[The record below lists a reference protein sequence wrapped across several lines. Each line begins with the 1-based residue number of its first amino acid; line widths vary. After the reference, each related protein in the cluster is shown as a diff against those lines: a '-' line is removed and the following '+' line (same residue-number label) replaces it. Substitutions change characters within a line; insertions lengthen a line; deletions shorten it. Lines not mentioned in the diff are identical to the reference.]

1 MAMSIEELHNRIEEL
16 EMKLT
21 FQDQTIEELNSAL
34 IQQQN
39 DFRKITR
46 MLENV
51 ASQVENISQDGQ
63 GGKHVEPPPPHY

>member
-1 MAMSIEELHNRIEEL
+1 MSTEKLENRVEEL

-21 FQDQTIEELNSAL
+21 FQEQTIEELNSAL
-34 IQQQN
+34 IQQQI

-51 ASQVENISQDGQ
+51 ASQIENISQDGQ
-63 GGKHVEPPPPHY
+63 ASKDVEPPPPHY

>member
-1 MAMSIEELHNRIEEL
+1 MSIEQLHNRIEEL

-34 IQQQN
+34 IQQQI

-51 ASQVENISQDGQ
+51 ASQVENINQEGQ
-63 GGKHVEPPPPHY
+63 GDKHVEPPPPHY

>member
-1 MAMSIEELHNRIEEL
+1 MSTDNLENRVEEL

-34 IQQQN
+34 IQQQI

-51 ASQVENISQDGQ
+51 TSQIENISQDGQ
-63 GGKHVEPPPPHY
+63 ADKHIEPPPPHY